1 MLAKFKPA
9 IKESAKI
16 QILSLEDKDGLGER
30 IA

>member
-1 MLAKFKPA
+1 MLAIRPA

-16 QILSLEDKDGLGER
+16 QILTLEDKDGLGER